1 MTRFDSRSV
10 APPSSDKKMP
20 WTQEHYDQFDMLGYL
35 FMPGLFSTEEI
46 ARLNEIIPELLQGD
60 DQADQ
65 MHRERERSGAVRQI
79 YLAHRY
85 SPPFEALSRDARIV
99 EPVRQILDSEI
110 YVWHSKINVKDAF
123 EGTVWLWH
131 QDYGYW
137 MWDGV
142 EPKLISV
149 MVLLDEATLNN
160 GCLLVA
166 AGSQK
171 WGRLEHDAD
180 ERTTS
185 YKQWCV
191 DKETLKE
198 RLSEDRIQPITG
210 KPGDVL
216 FFDCNLLHGSGH
228 NMSPLPRKTFIIA
241 YNDLTNRPGAVENPR
256 PDWVVSRNFE
266 PVSSR

>member
-1 MTRFDSRSV
+1 MS
-10 APPSSDKKMP
+10 
-20 WTQEHYDQFDMLGYL
+20 WTQLQRDEFDEQGYL
-35 FMPGLFSTEEI
+35 FVPGLFSSAEI
-46 ARLNEIIPELLQGD
+46 SSLNKSTSELLQGD
-60 DQADQ
+60 DELDG
-65 MHRERERSGAVRQI
+65 MHRERERGGAVRQI
-79 YLAHRY
+79 YLAHRHNAQFM
-85 SPPFEALSRDARIV
+85 SLSQDARIV
-99 EPVRQILDSEI
+99 EPVKQVLESEVYI
-110 YVWHSKINVKDAF
+110 WHSKINVKEAF

-142 EPKLISV
+142 DPQIVSV
-149 MVLLDEATLNN
+149 MVLLDEATINN

-166 AGSQK
+166 AGTHK

-180 ERTTS
+180 EQTTS

-198 RLSEDRIQPITG
+198 RLTEAMIRPIVG

-241 YNDLTNRPGAVENPR
+241 YNDLANQPRAVENPR
-256 PDWVVSRNFE
+256 PDWVVSRDFA
-266 PVSSR
+266 PVPST